1 MGRTT
6 KDPEKLARQAR
17 RAEIRAKLGDLADYK
32 ITDLGEINELY
43 KDFIGV
49 FLENGL
55 EAELDDELG
64 YSRYD
69 FRNRETD
76 NYRNGHSRKTMK
88 TSFGDLDV
96 NVPRDRNGEFEPQL
110 VKKQQTTL
118 PGDIEDKII
127 SMYAKGMTT
136 SDIEGHIQEIY
147 GLEVSDST
155 VSRITDKILPVAREW
170 QRRPLERVYAVM
182 FMDAIH
188 YHVRKDGAVAKKAVY
203 IAIGIG
209 LEGIKDVLGMWVG
222 ENESAKFWL
231 SVMNEIR
238 NRGTE
243 DILIACVDGL
253 TGFTD
258 AIGAVYP
265 KTEVQQCVIH
275 QIRNCTKFVSYKDIK
290 ELMADLK
297 GVYGA
302 PDERSALCQLDAF
315 DGKWGGK
322 YPKIAASWRKNWAN
336 LSTYFKYP
344 QEVRTL
350 IYTTNS
356 IEGFNRQLR
365 KVTKNKGVFPTDDS
379 LFKMLYLAMMDVTKK
394 WTGRRRDWGLIHSQL
409 EIFFADRLPD

>member
-1 MGRTT
+1 MGRRITESERLA
-6 KDPEKLARQAR
+6 KKARQAEMQELMKNL
-17 RAEIRAKLGDLADYK
+17 EIRDMND
-32 ITDLGEINELY
+32 INELF
-43 KDFIGV
+43 KEMV
-49 FLENGL
+49 SATLKNGL
-55 EAELDDELG
+55 DSELEEELG
-64 YSRYD
+64 YSKYD
-69 FRNRETD
+69 YKNRDTE
-76 NYRNGHSRKTMK
+76 NYRNGHSHKTMK
-88 TSFGDLDV
+88 TSFGDIDIDI
-96 NVPRDRNGEFEPQL
+96 PRDRNGEFEPQI

-118 PGDIEDKII
+118 SGDIEEKII

-136 SDIEGHIQEIY
+136 GDIESHIQEIY
-147 GLEVSDST
+147 GLDVSDST
-155 VSRITDKILPVAREW
+155 VSRITDKILPIAKEW
-170 QRRPLERVYAVM
+170 QRRPLENIYAVV

-188 YHVRKDGAVAKKAVY
+188 YHVRKEGSIVKKAVY
-203 IAIGIG
+203 IAIGIDLNG
-209 LEGIKDVLGMWVG
+209 MKDVLGMWVG

-231 SVMNEIR
+231 SVMNEIK

-265 KTEVQQCVIH
+265 QTEIQQCIIH

-290 ELMADLK
+290 ALMVDLK
-297 GVYGA
+297 AVYGA
-302 PDERSALCQLDAF
+302 PNEQDALYQLEVFDE
-315 DGKWGGK
+315 KWGKK
-322 YPKIAASWRKNWAN
+322 YPKIAISWRNNWVN

-379 LFKMLYLAMMDVTKK
+379 LFKMLYLAMMDITKK
-394 WTGRRRDWGLIHSQL
+394 WTGRRRDWGQIHSQL